1 MERDAGTTLA
11 TKEDLRL
18 LEQQLISGR
27 AELQQTIDSVRSGF
41 RKDLQAFRSDLRKD
55 MDALLHSITLRFGV
69 MLAVC
74 VVVTISVILGALRLW
89 L

>member
-1 MERDAGTTLA
+1 MGTTLA
-11 TKEDLRL
+11 TKEDPKL
-18 LEQQLISGR
+18 LEQQLVSGCT
-27 AELQQTIDSVRSGF
+27 ELRQAFDSVRSDI
-41 RKDLQAFRSDLRKD
+41 RNDLQAFRSDLRKD